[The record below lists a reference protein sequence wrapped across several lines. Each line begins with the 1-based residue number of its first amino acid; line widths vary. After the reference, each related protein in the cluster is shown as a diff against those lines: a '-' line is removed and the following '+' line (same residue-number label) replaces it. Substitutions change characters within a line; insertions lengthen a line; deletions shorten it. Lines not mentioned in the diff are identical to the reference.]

1 MSTDLI
7 IFKDNKP
14 IISDDFKKNY
24 KKFIDLKNQ
33 IEEAQKIIK
42 DNMISYFESLPEEE
56 RKIIDF
62 NGFKISYCKEYT
74 KNNFDSKKFQDDY
87 PDIYTKYLKETQ
99 VKSTIKF
106 L

>member
-1 MSTDLI
+1 MQNQI
-7 IFKDNKP
+7 IVFKDNKP
-14 IISDDFKKNY
+14 VISEDFKKAY

-42 DNMISYFESLPEEE
+42 DNMIEYFESLPEEE
-56 RKIIDF
+56 RKTIDF
-62 NGFKISYCKEYT
+62 NGFKISYAKEYT
-74 KNNFDSKKFQDDY
+74 KNSFDSKKFQDDY
-87 PDIYTKYLKETQ
+87 PDLYPKYLKETQ